1 MANSLDVGS
10 FAPTAPDTRT
20 IIKASLINKDN
31 KSDKIRLHN
40 YSYTTLNRVD
50 YIPRLGRDGRM
61 HTVPVPWVEYVPVYN
76 EAILSMKNLGIEEN
90 KFKGFSNTT
99 EFNDVG
105 INGSYSYKKGLLA
118 CLVND
123 DQTAFDEKIDKIFK
137 Q

>member
-1 MANSLDVGS
+1 
-10 FAPTAPDTRT
+10 
-20 IIKASLINKDN
+20 
-31 KSDKIRLHN
+31 
-40 YSYTTLNRVD
+40 
-50 YIPRLGRDGRM
+50 M
-61 HTVPVPWVEYVPVYN
+61 HTVPDPWVEDITVYN

-118 CLVND
+118 FLVND